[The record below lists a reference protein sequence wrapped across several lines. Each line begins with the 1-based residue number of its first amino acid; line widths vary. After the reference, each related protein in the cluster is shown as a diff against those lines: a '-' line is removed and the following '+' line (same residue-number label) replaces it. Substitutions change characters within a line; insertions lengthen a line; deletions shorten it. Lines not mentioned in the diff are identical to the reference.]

1 MAANQIQIQE
11 RERGE
16 YLKIK
21 RNEIEFSAS
30 HETKCIFAPCPDQ
43 PSTAH
48 THTGAWHEAGATLK
62 CPTDTHDMLIK
73 RPQTA
78 DGDGLTDS

>member
-1 MAANQIQIQE
+1 MKLNLVQVM
-11 RERGE
+11 
-16 YLKIK
+16 K
-21 RNEIEFSAS
+21 RNAFSRPALTS
-30 HETKCIFAPCPDQ
+30 PVR
-43 PSTAH
+43 H